1 MIYHK
6 SKNCASRQD
15 FRSFQSVAQR
25 LAYREQE
32 SAVIEAWTCGRQA
45 RNYTH
50 QPTKIAFWYFR
61 TAMKEHIRRAVVVL
75 RDSPALSDGQILRNL
90 VESGMERVLAARFM
104 VFLPMAYCR
113 LILRASGA
121 RFSDTFRQV
130 LPDGGICS
138 ERSLSSE
145 LLWEAAVAFARTE
158 VEHGVPGK
166 DLLVLAARSAEFDA
180 ANHLLN
186 RGAKLS
192 DLAFAPPLLP
202 FGPMAART
210 QKLTYRGMPR
220 ASSAS
225 RFREER
231 TN

>member
-145 LLWEAAVAFARTE
+145 SPAKQRCQ
-158 VEHGVPGK
+158 
-166 DLLVLAARSAEFDA
+166 AERFS
-180 ANHLLN
+180 LC
-186 RGAKLS
+186 
-192 DLAFAPPLLP
+192 
-202 FGPMAART
+202 T
-210 QKLTYRGMPR
+210 
-220 ASSAS
+220 SAS
-225 RFREER
+225 ALWPDGGPDSETDIPRDA
-231 TN
+231 

>member
-130 LPDGGICS
+130 LPDGGISS

-145 LLWEAAVAFARTE
+145 
-158 VEHGVPGK
+158 
-166 DLLVLAARSAEFDA
+166 
-180 ANHLLN
+180 
-186 RGAKLS
+186 
-192 DLAFAPPLLP
+192 P
-202 FGPMAART
+202 FGKPPWLLLAQRWNTACQEKTYWCWLHAA
-210 QKLTYRGMPR
+210 L
-220 ASSAS
+220 SSMLQI
-225 RFREER
+225 
-231 TN
+231 TC